1 MAQIAKAAR
10 EDEVRNLLCHYGA
23 LLVGAECRGRLT
35 FNPSDDVMPQEGD
48 RLYVIASERVQ
59 LVPEDPAD
67 RYAMSS
73 GVAWPA

>member
-10 EDEVRNLLCHYGA
+10 EDQARNLLCHYGA

-35 FNPSDDVMPQEGD
+35 LKPSDDVMPREVD
-48 RLYVIASERVQ
+48 RLYVIASERIQ

-73 GVAWPA
+73 EVVWPA